1 MLFRSRG
8 EGLIGRNFM
17 EFLPPRTQT
26 AIRKQLSL
34 LSPDVPV
41 TTYDQKNIGPGGS
54 VTWQEWTNRGIFNA
68 AGELI
73 EIQAVGRN
81 ITQRKQAEMALR
93 RSEKE
98 YRAVVETQNELVCRH
113 LPDGTF
119 SFVNEAHCRYFGMK
133 REEIVGRHFLS
144 FTEKKY
150 HKAIRKR
157 IAALSPDHPVNAH
170 EERVRLP
177 GGGQRWQEWS
187 NRGIFDEWGRLIE
200 VQSVGRDITQ
210 RKEAE
215 LALKSSEQALQE
227 QKAILER
234 KNIALR
240 EVLDQIE
247 VEKKEIK
254 DDLIANID
262 NLIFPILRKLKSA
275 EPKSHSKYIN
285 LLERNLEGMASSFGR
300 KISQASL
307 KLTPREI
314 EISNMIKNGLTSKE
328 IAGLLHISIRT
339 VSLHRQNIRGKCRI
353 SNQKINLV
361 TFLQSL

>member
-1 MLFRSRG
+1 
-8 EGLIGRNFM
+8 
-17 EFLPPRTQT
+17 
-26 AIRKQLSL
+26 
-34 LSPDVPV
+34 
-41 TTYDQKNIGPGGS
+41 
-54 VTWQEWTNRGIFNA
+54 
-68 AGELI
+68 
-73 EIQAVGRN
+73 
-81 ITQRKQAEMALR
+81 
-93 RSEKE
+93 
-98 YRAVVETQNELVCRH
+98 
-113 LPDGTF
+113 
-119 SFVNEAHCRYFGMK
+119 
-133 REEIVGRHFLS
+133 
-144 FTEKKY
+144 
-150 HKAIRKR
+150 
-157 IAALSPDHPVNAH
+157 
-170 EERVRLP
+170 
-177 GGGQRWQEWS
+177 
-187 NRGIFDEWGRLIE
+187 
-200 VQSVGRDITQ
+200 